1 MPSDRIKIIRCVS
14 AFTVSF
20 RYSQKSAVNPNPR
33 GQHSD
38 ISMLAKMYRGACSF
52 AALSHV
58 TERGVGGDLRME
70 VEPKVC
76 PIGRPR
82 N

>member
-1 MPSDRIKIIRCVS
+1 
-14 AFTVSF
+14 
-20 RYSQKSAVNPNPR
+20 
-33 GQHSD
+33 
-38 ISMLAKMYRGACSF
+38 MYASKNVPGRMYF

-58 TERGVGGDLRME
+58 TERGGLSSSDVGGDLRME

-82 N
+82 K